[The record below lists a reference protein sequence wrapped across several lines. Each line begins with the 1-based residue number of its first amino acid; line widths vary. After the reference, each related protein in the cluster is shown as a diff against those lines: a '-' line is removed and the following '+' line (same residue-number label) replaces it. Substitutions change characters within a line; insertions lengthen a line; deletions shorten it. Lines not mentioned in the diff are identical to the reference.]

1 MSILNKIIC
10 SSSQMDG
17 IKYIYYKIINSL
29 NKFSDK
35 IIKIINIIIKD

>member
-1 MSILNKIIC
+1 
-10 SSSQMDG
+10 MDG